1 VWEVESRVD
10 ALAVALD
17 EKSWIAR
24 AREGDAAA
32 FEAIYNRYERR
43 LYAFIY
49 RLMGNSEDAYD
60 LTQDTFVKAYSALP
74 RTSPDLNLSAWLH
87 RIASNACMDVL
98 RRRKLIRWL
107 PWETFDTNPGLE
119 PPADDDPVG
128 EYNQLETSGE
138 VQVVLDKLTPK
149 HRLALILKEYQ
160 GMSCDEIGEVM
171 GASRSAVKSLLFRA
185 REEFRQVYLAQYG
198 HPPGAEPDTLNGAQ
212 ASEPNLELKYVD
224 GEEGN

>member
-1 VWEVESRVD
+1 MEGL
-10 ALAVALD
+10 ALAID

-24 AREGDAAA
+24 AREGDSVA

-43 LYAFIY
+43 IYAFIY

-60 LTQDTFVKAYSALP
+60 LTQDTFVKAYTALP

-107 PWETFDTNPGLE
+107 PWEMFDTNPALE
-119 PPADDDPVG
+119 PPAEDDPVG
-128 EYNQLETSGE
+128 DYNRLETTGE
-138 VQVVLDKLTPK
+138 VQLVLNKLSPK
-149 HRLALILKEYQ
+149 HRMALTLKEYQ

-185 REEFRQVYLAQYG
+185 REEFRQLYLAQYG
-198 HPPGAEPDTLNGAQ
+198 HAPGEEKAGPADNKEITGPVT
-212 ASEPNLELKYVD
+212 EPNQYD
-224 GEEGN
+224 NMGT

>member
-1 VWEVESRVD
+1 VGPPVEG
-10 ALAVALD
+10 LAVALD

-24 AREGDAAA
+24 AREGDTTA

-60 LTQDTFVKAYSALP
+60 LTQDTFVKAYLALP

-107 PWETFDTNPGLE
+107 PWETFDTNPALE
-119 PPADDDPVG
+119 PAADDDPVG
-128 EYNQLETSGE
+128 EFSQAETSSE
-138 VQVVLDKLTPK
+138 VQVVLDKMAPK
-149 HRLALILKEYQ
+149 HRMALVLKEYQ

-185 REEFRQVYLAQYG
+185 REEFRQVYLRQYG
-198 HPPGAEPDTLNGAQ
+198 RPPSAEADTIVSDEAPDSR
-212 ASEPNLELKYVD
+212 ASATWE
-224 GEEGN
+224 